1 MLLQFK
7 DIKQGLIPTRE
18 QIIKAVTTLAVIS
31 VCVMSGFSVRLL
43 LKGGSSSE
51 VILAAAP
58 DAAEIIPEPV
68 QEPVT
73 EASSETEETTTE
85 TAAVSE
91 SDVTEV
97 IEDTSSD
104 DSADDAANA
113 TTSATT
119 AATTASTTEAT
130 TAATTEAVTESDLQ
144 LAVYATTVLNVRS
157 GPGTDYDVV
166 KQVNPGDQIDVI
178 AVTSNG
184 WYKTYNGN
192 YVSADLTTQTPP
204 TPTPT
209 PKPAATATPAPK
221 ETAPAQTS
229 ASIDTSQGVSCKI
242 TFYGPQDNGDG
253 SYSLQTYSGATCT
266 EGVTVAADLSVYP
279 LGTVIYIENDPLG
292 GDGYYTV
299 QDKGSGVKGAMI
311 DIFVN
316 DTSQYSTTTRTVY
329 LG

>member
-1 MLLQFK
+1 MLLQLK
-7 DIKQGLIPTRE
+7 DIKKGFIPSRE
-18 QIIKAVTTLAVIS
+18 QILKAVTTGVVIVLCALA
-31 VCVMSGFSVRLL
+31 GFSVQLI
-43 LKGGSSSE
+43 LKRGTTE
-51 VILAAAP
+51 QIVLAAVADP
-58 DAAEIIPEPV
+58 AAIVPETSETEI
-68 QEPVT
+68 T
-73 EASSETEETTTE
+73 EASVPETEATTE

-91 SDVTEV
+91 
-97 IEDTSSD
+97 TSETSET
-104 DSADDAANA
+104 SESETSESEETTKS
-113 TTSATT
+113 TTSETTT
-119 AATTASTTEAT
+119 AATTA
-130 TAATTEAVTESDLQ
+130 AVTESDLQ

-157 GPGTDYDVV
+157 GPGTDYSLV
-166 KQVNPGDQIDVI
+166 KQVNPGDQIDVV

-192 YVSADLTTQTPP
+192 YVKADLTTETPP

-221 ETAPAQTS
+221 QTTPTQTAA
-229 ASIDTSQGVSCKI
+229 AIDTSSGVSCKI

-253 SYSLQTYSGATCT
+253 SYSLTTATGATCT
-266 EGVTVAADLSVYP
+266 EGVTVAADWSVYP
-279 LGTVIYIENDPLG
+279 AGTVIYIENDPLG

-316 DTSQYSTTTRTVY
+316 DTSAYTTTTRTVY

>member
-1 MLLQFK
+1 MLCALAGFAVQIILK
-7 DIKQGLIPTRE
+7 RGTSE
-18 QIIKAVTTLAVIS
+18 QIV
-31 VCVMSGFSVRLL
+31 
-43 LKGGSSSE
+43 
-51 VILAAAP
+51 LAAVADP
-58 DAAEIIPEPV
+58 AAIVPEPA
-68 QEPVT
+68 ETEAT
-73 EASSETEETTTE
+73 EASVPETEATTE

-91 SDVTEV
+91 TE
-97 IEDTSSD
+97 ETSETSET
-104 DSADDAANA
+104 SETEETTKA
-113 TTSATT
+113 TTT
-119 AATTASTTEAT
+119 AT

-157 GPGTDYDVV
+157 GPGTSYDVV
-166 KQVNPGDQIDVI
+166 KQVNPGDQIDVV

-221 ETAPAQTS
+221 QTTPASTTTA
-229 ASIDTSQGVSCKI
+229 IDTSSGVSCKI

-253 SYSLQTYSGATCT
+253 SYSLTTATGATCT
-266 EGVTVAADLSVYP
+266 QGVTVAADWSVYP
-279 LGTVIYIENDPLG
+279 AGTVIYIENDPLG

-311 DIFVN
+311 DIFVE

>member
-1 MLLQFK
+1 MQLK
-7 DIKQGLIPTRE
+7 DIKQGFIPTRE
-18 QIIKAVTTLAVIS
+18 QILKALTTGIVIVLCALA
-31 VCVMSGFSVRLL
+31 GFAVQII
-43 LKGGSSSE
+43 LKRGTSE
-51 VILAAAP
+51 QIVLAAVADP
-58 DAAEIIPEPV
+58 AAVVPEPS
-68 QEPVT
+68 ETEIT
-73 EASSETEETTTE
+73 EASVVETETTTE

-91 SDVTEV
+91 TSETSETSESETE
-97 IEDTSSD
+97 E
-104 DSADDAANA
+104 
-113 TTSATT
+113 TTKATT
-119 AATTASTTEAT
+119 AATTAAI
-130 TAATTEAVTESDLQ
+130 TESDLQ

-157 GPGTDYDVV
+157 GPGTGYDVV
-166 KQVNPGDQIDVI
+166 KQVNPGDQIDVV

-209 PKPAATATPAPK
+209 PAPAATPTPAPK
-221 ETAPAQTS
+221 QTTPASTTAA
-229 ASIDTSQGVSCKI
+229 IDTSSGVSCKI

-253 SYSLQTYSGATCT
+253 SYSLTTATGATCT
-266 EGVTVAADLSVYP
+266 QGVTVAADWSVYP
-279 LGTVIYIENDPLG
+279 AGTVIYIENDPLG

-311 DIFVN
+311 DIFVE

>member
-1 MLLQFK
+1 MQLK
-7 DIKQGLIPTRE
+7 DIKQGFIPTRE
-18 QIIKAVTTLAVIS
+18 QILKALTTGIVIVLCALA
-31 VCVMSGFSVRLL
+31 GFAVQII
-43 LKGGSSSE
+43 LKRGTSE
-51 VILAAAP
+51 QIVLAAVADP
-58 DAAEIIPEPV
+58 AAVVPEP
-68 QEPVT
+68 
-73 EASSETEETTTE
+73 SETEATESSVVETEATTE

-91 SDVTEV
+91 TSETSETSESETE
-97 IEDTSSD
+97 E
-104 DSADDAANA
+104 
-113 TTSATT
+113 TTKATT
-119 AATTASTTEAT
+119 AATTAAI
-130 TAATTEAVTESDLQ
+130 TESDLQ

-157 GPGTDYDVV
+157 GPGTGYDVV
-166 KQVNPGDQIDVI
+166 KQVNPGDQIDVV

-209 PKPAATATPAPK
+209 PAPAATPTPAPK
-221 ETAPAQTS
+221 QTTPASTTAA
-229 ASIDTSQGVSCKI
+229 IDTSSGVSCKI

-253 SYSLQTYSGATCT
+253 SYSLTTATGATCT
-266 EGVTVAADLSVYP
+266 QGVTVAADWSVYP
-279 LGTVIYIENDPLG
+279 AGTVIYIENDPLG

-311 DIFVN
+311 DIFVE

>member
-1 MLLQFK
+1 MQFK
-7 DIKQGLIPTRE
+7 DILKGLVPGRE
-18 QIIKAVTTLAVIS
+18 QIIKAVTTGGVILLCAVT
-31 VCVMSGFSVRLL
+31 GFSVQLL
-43 LKGGSSSE
+43 LKKGTGE
-51 VILAAAP
+51 QVVLAAVTVDP
-58 DAAEIIPEPV
+58 AAVVPETS
-68 QEPVT
+68 QE
-73 EASSETEETTTE
+73 SETTVPVETEVTTE
-85 TAAVSE
+85 TAAAVETSE
-91 SDVTEV
+91 SAT
-97 IEDTSSD
+97 DTSESVTDESSSD
-104 DSADDAANA
+104 TTKT

-119 AATTASTTEAT
+119 T
-130 TAATTEAVTESDLQ
+130 TAATTEAITESDLQ

-157 GPGTDYDVV
+157 GPGTGYDVV
-166 KQVNPGDQIDVI
+166 KQVNPGDQIDVV

-221 ETAPAQTS
+221 ETTPASTS
-229 ASIDTSQGVSCKI
+229 AAIDTSSGVSCKI

-253 SYSLQTYSGATCT
+253 SYSLTTATGATCT
-266 EGVTVAADLSVYP
+266 QGVTVAADWSVYP
-279 LGTVIYIENDPLG
+279 AGTVIYIENDPLG

-311 DIFVN
+311 DIFVE

>member
-1 MLLQFK
+1 MLLQLK
-7 DIKQGLIPTRE
+7 DIKQGFIPTRE
-18 QIIKAVTTLAVIS
+18 QILKALTTGIVIVLCALA
-31 VCVMSGFSVRLL
+31 GFAVQII
-43 LKGGSSSE
+43 LKRGTSE
-51 VILAAAP
+51 QIVLAAVADP
-58 DAAEIIPEPV
+58 AAVVPEP
-68 QEPVT
+68 
-73 EASSETEETTTE
+73 SETEATESSVVETEATTE

-91 SDVTEV
+91 TSETSETSESETE
-97 IEDTSSD
+97 E
-104 DSADDAANA
+104 
-113 TTSATT
+113 TTKATT
-119 AATTASTTEAT
+119 AATTAAI
-130 TAATTEAVTESDLQ
+130 TESDLQ

-157 GPGTDYDVV
+157 GPGTGYDVV
-166 KQVNPGDQIDVI
+166 KQVNPGDQIDVV

-209 PKPAATATPAPK
+209 PAPAATPTPAPK
-221 ETAPAQTS
+221 QTTPASTTAA
-229 ASIDTSQGVSCKI
+229 IDTSSGVSCKI

-253 SYSLQTYSGATCT
+253 SYSLTTATGATCT
-266 EGVTVAADLSVYP
+266 QGVTVAADWSVYP
-279 LGTVIYIENDPLG
+279 AGTVIYIENDPLG

-311 DIFVN
+311 DIFVE